1 MLEIVISESEKNV
14 LNYSNLFK
22 KNDIVSFS
30 LLLTYGKIKDIEQ
43 SEYKR
48 VLDVELNPKCIFNE
62 LIEKIDNYDEIRIWY
77 SSCDSESLN
86 TYYFLVNYLSNKNKT
101 IYCCDVYDEEYSSL
115 GSYDSSKI
123 EKLLLNTSKLNN
135 DEVNDI
141 CLIWGKLLEENG
153 DLRLLENNRLVSHS
167 FDFLDNII
175 LEYLSLYEESIQY
188 YSFIGTLVSKELFG
202 IRGDLFFSARIDY
215 LINTGKI
222 IVDKIVRK
230 KNIIGEEKIK
240 KYIMLNK
247 M

>member
-43 SEYKR
+43 NEYKR

-62 LIEKIDNYDEIRIWY
+62 LIEKIDNYGEIRIWY

-101 IYCCDVYDEEYSSL
+101 IYRCDVYDEEYFSL

-135 DEVNDI
+135 DEVNNI
-141 CLIWGKLLEENG
+141 CLIWEKLLEENG

-175 LEYLSLYEESIQY
+175 LEYLSLYENSIKY
-188 YSFIGTLVSKELFG
+188 HSFIGTLVSKELFG

-222 IVDKIVRK
+222 IVDKIVRE

-247 M
+247 